1 MKTVFALA
9 AIAVCGSVASAAV
22 VTQWN
27 FNSVINDG
35 LTSTGTT
42 LPFVGSGTASLVGGV
57 TSPSFNAGGTTGI
70 APASSSDPA
79 STDNSGWQTTNYPAQ
94 GTGNKT
100 AGVQFAVNTTNY
112 EDIIITFDVRHSNT
126 SANTLRLQYSTDGG
140 LNFIDANQY
149 TFTPAPTGT
158 GDSWY
163 NRSADLSAI
172 AGVEN
177 NANFVF
183 RVVTEFA
190 PSSSGYLAAR
200 STSTYGGGVNGMTL
214 RWDMV
219 TINGTLVPTP
229 GSIALTGLAGLL
241 VARRRR
247 A

>member
-27 FNSVINDG
+27 FNSVINDAS
-35 LTSTGTT
+35 TATGTT

-94 GTGNKT
+94 GVGNKT

-112 EDIIITFDVRHSNT
+112 EDIIVTFDVRHSNT
-126 SANTLRLQYSTDGG
+126 SSSVLRLQYTIDGTS
-140 LNFIDANQY
+140 FIDADQY
-149 TFTPAPTGT
+149 VITPTATS

-163 NRSADLSAI
+163 NRTANLSAI
-172 AGVEN
+172 TGVDN
-177 NANFVF
+177 NANFAI
-183 RVVTEFA
+183 RIVTEFA
-190 PSSSGYLAAR
+190 PSTSGYLATR
-200 STSTYGGGVNGMTL
+200 SNTPTATTYAGSGTL

-219 TINGTLVPTP
+219 TINGTLIPTP
-229 GSIALTGLAGLL
+229 GSVALTGLAGLL